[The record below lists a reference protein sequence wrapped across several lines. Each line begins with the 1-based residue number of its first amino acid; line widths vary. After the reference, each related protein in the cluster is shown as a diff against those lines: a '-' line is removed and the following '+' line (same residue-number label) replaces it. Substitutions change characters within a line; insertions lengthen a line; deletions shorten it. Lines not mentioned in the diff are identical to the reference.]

1 MHISVADKV
10 IQAFQES
17 GRDVRV
23 KQDYQLTAEDLA
35 DPEIELVLSLGGDGT
50 FLKTASMIQ
59 NRQMPILGVNTDP
72 QRSVGCLCNRK
83 VFHKTCD
90 DDIKKMMRYI

>member
-72 QRSVGCLCNRK
+72 
-83 VFHKTCD
+83 
-90 DDIKKMMRYI
+90 